1 MRRPRQSGRRL
12 AVAIALATS
21 LCCATSALAQN
32 RAGTTRRG
40 NARKPQRPNILV
52 IMSDDVGITN
62 ISAYSRGLVGYQT
75 PNIDRLANEGII
87 FTDYYAEQSCT
98 AGRSTFITGQISV
111 RTGLT
116 KVGFPGAEIGL
127 QAEDPTLAELLK
139 PLGYATGQFGKNHL
153 GDRNQFLPTVHGFD
167 EFYGN
172 LYHLNAEEEPEHPDY
187 PKDPAFRAEFGPR
200 GVLDCKA
207 TDRDDPT
214 VDPRFGK
221 VGKQTIRDTGP
232 LTTNRMQTADEEFL
246 ARTIDFVKRNQA
258 AGKPWFAWLNTSRM
272 HFYTHLKPESNGV
285 TGQGIYADGM
295 VEHDGHVGQVLD
307 LLDEL
312 KATDN
317 TIVIY
322 TCDNGPH
329 YNEWPD
335 GGLSPF
341 RGEKNTNWEGG
352 FRVPALV
359 RWPGRIPVGTVSNE
373 IMSHLDWV
381 PTLMAAVGI
390 PDIKQ
395 RLKAGY
401 QAAGKSFQV
410 HLDGYNFLPHLTGQQ
425 KEGPRTE
432 FFYFSD
438 DGQLVNLRYN
448 DWKLVFAEQR
458 AHTFQVWSE
467 PFVPLRV
474 PKVFNLR
481 RDPFERADID
491 ANNYQTWWIRHA
503 FLIVPSQKVVGEFVA
518 TFQDFPPRQKPAK
531 FNVDDVLAQ
540 MRTAGTN

>member
-1 MRRPRQSGRRL
+1 MPH
-12 AVAIALATS
+12 AT
-21 LCCATSALAQN
+21 
-32 RAGTTRRG
+32 
-40 NARKPQRPNILV
+40 
-52 IMSDDVGITN
+52 
-62 ISAYSRGLVGYQT
+62 
-75 PNIDRLANEGII
+75 
-87 FTDYYAEQSCT
+87 
-98 AGRSTFITGQISV
+98 
-111 RTGLT
+111 
-116 KVGFPGAEIGL
+116 
-127 QAEDPTLAELLK
+127 
-139 PLGYATGQFGKNHL
+139 
-153 GDRNQFLPTVHGFD
+153 
-167 EFYGN
+167 
-172 LYHLNAEEEPEHPDY
+172 
-187 PKDPAFRAEFGPR
+187 
-200 GVLDCKA
+200 
-207 TDRDDPT
+207 
-214 VDPRFGK
+214 
-221 VGKQTIRDTGP
+221 
-232 LTTNRMQTADEEFL
+232 
-246 ARTIDFVKRNQA
+246 
-258 AGKPWFAWLNTSRM
+258 PWSAWLNTSRM